1 MGERRGLMAKV
12 GLGRVLAPGDWD
24 WLELLGQNVEW
35 GLF

>member
-1 MGERRGLMAKV
+1 MGERCGLIAKV

-24 WLELLGQNVEW
+24 RLELLGQGAEW